1 MQSESFVASV
11 NMPRHRRFLEH
22 DDVENEPWA
31 RQMAA
36 VLRGCAH
43 AGRLRDADS
52 RVASPP
58 RISISLPG
66 LLDGDVRD

>member
-1 MQSESFVASV
+1 MQPERAVASV
-11 NMPRHRRFLEH
+11 SMPRYRRFLEH
-22 DDVENEPWA
+22 DDDENEPWT

-58 RISISLPG
+58 RIGISLPG
-66 LLDGDVRD
+66 